1 MVILYLGA
9 RPKPSLTR
17 MLAKEGYTVIYAHH
31 RKGILASLPNCAAV
45 VLHWRSNKDQQVI
58 AEAKLAWMPTMV
70 VTSNLVEAY
79 GAGDPLAELYLEE
92 PAVVEDIF
100 SLLIDLIDSER
111 EGGHNSTDGRGIG
124 LAA

>member
-1 MVILYLGA
+1 MEILYFGA

-17 MLAKEGYTVIYAHH
+17 MLTKAGYTVVYGHH
-31 RKGILASLPNCAAV
+31 RKGILASFPTCAAV
-45 VLHWRSNKDQQVI
+45 VLHWKSTKDQQVI
-58 AEAKLAWMPTMV
+58 VEARLARVPSMV

-92 PAVVEDIF
+92 PAAAEDIF
-100 SLLIDLIDSER
+100 SLLIDMVDSER
-111 EGGHNSTDGRGIG
+111 DTGHHLADDQGIG